1 MGACGVVSGNRGES
15 PTPVPAP
22 SGVHVLLVDDEM
34 DGRDAIKQML
44 EDAGA
49 VGTAVNSAA
58 SAFASL
64 TTHRPHVLVC
74 DIGLPQEDGLTF
86 MRRMRAD
93 RDGHRMQSTDAGFQ
107 ANLANLA
114 GPRVTA
120 S

>member
-1 MGACGVVSGNRGES
+1 VSSVATGGES

-64 TTHRPHVLVC
+64 KTHRPHVLVC
-74 DIGLPQEDGLTF
+74 DIGLPQDGLRF
-86 MRRMRAD
+86 MRRVCAD
-93 RDGHRMQSTDAGFQ
+93 RDGHRIQSTNAGFQ
-107 ANLANLA
+107 ANLANPA